1 MSTSAPITFT
11 LETDATGGLV
21 FINAAGV
28 RQEKARPVRLFPFT
42 DPNSWISIVSS
53 EGKELA
59 MIEQLAHLPDAQQ
72 KALRDALAGREF
84 VPVIRSIDKVSRAAN
99 GYNWSVTTDRGPTV
113 FKIEGDES
121 IQQLGDSRLVVVD
134 DRNTRYLIPNVN
146 ALDKKSRQRLERY
159 Y

>member
-1 MSTSAPITFT
+1 MSTPLSAFT
-11 LETDATGGLV
+11 LEPDILGGLI
-21 FINAAGV
+21 FINAAGT
-28 RQEKARPVRLFPFT
+28 RHEKARPVRLFPFT
-42 DPNSWISIVSS
+42 DPNSWISIVSA

-59 MIEQLAHLPDAQQ
+59 MVEQLEQLPEAQQ
-72 KALRDALAGREF
+72 QTLRAALAGREF
-84 VPVIRSIDKVSRAAN
+84 VPVIRSIDRVSRAAN
-99 GYNWSVTTDRGPTV
+99 GYSWMVTTDRGPTV
-113 FKIEGDES
+113 FQIEGDES